1 MAMLV
6 LVPIGTLAKD
16 AVGRPRPTIPEA
28 DFLIAPD
35 THFSYPSGHAM
46 IVSAGAAVV
55 MSLYRGSTRKLAV
68 GIGLAIEA
76 ALVCFSRVYVG
87 GHYPLDVVGGILLG
101 VGIAFIFLGFAK
113 RIETMVLEPI
123 AKALKR

>member
-1 MAMLV
+1 
-6 LVPIGTLAKD
+6 
-16 AVGRPRPTIPEA
+16 
-28 DFLIAPD
+28 
-35 THFSYPSGHAM
+35 M
-46 IVSAGAAVV
+46 IVSAGAAIVL
-55 MSLYRGSTRKLAV
+55 SLYRGSTKKLAV
-68 GIGLAIEA
+68 GIGLAIES

-87 GHYPLDVVGGILLG
+87 GHYPLDVVGGISLG